1 MRTLYALLLV
11 MLFVVTVVTNIMAF
25 VVIIPVVL
33 VLGFWKIRKDN
44 KRFEE
49 QHRIAKENL

>member
-11 MLFVVTVVTNIMAF
+11 MLFVVTVVANIMAF
-25 VVIIPVVL
+25 VIVIPVAL
-33 VLGFWKIRKDN
+33 VLGFWKIHKDN

-49 QHRIAKENL
+49 QLRITKENL